1 MRNDCIVPQA
11 PDIIPQYRDFRK
23 RGNLMSE
30 DRDRGRIEVSPTAV
44 ATIANHAVLNSYG
57 VVGMAAKNLVNGLAQ
72 VLRPDSKKGIEVHID
87 EDVIVIDL
95 YVVLE
100 YGLRIAMVARNIM
113 SSVKFAVEKAMGV
126 PITSVNVHVQGLR
139 VSSSNPPKK
148 GTSAQAHR
156 SESGDPKQTS

>member
-1 MRNDCIVPQA
+1 
-11 PDIIPQYRDFRK
+11 
-23 RGNLMSE
+23 MSDE
-30 DRDRGRIEVSPTAV
+30 RDRGRIEVSPTAV
-44 ATIANHAVLNSYG
+44 ATIANHAVLNAYG

-72 VLRPDSKKGIEVHID
+72 VLRPDNKRGIEVHID
-87 EDVIVIDL
+87 EDLIVIDV

-139 VSSSNPPKK
+139 FSSSNPPNK
-148 GTSAQAHR
+148 GTSAQARR
-156 SESGDPKQTS
+156 SESGDSKQAS